1 MIDRD
6 TIDRIFDTADIV
18 EVISDFVSLKR
29 SGQNFK
35 GLSPFTNEK
44 TPSFLVSPAKGIFKD
59 FSSGKGGNVVGFLME
74 HEKLT
79 YPEALR
85 YLAKKYN
92 IEITEQEPTPEE
104 IQQRNERES
113 LLIITGWAQK
123 YFTNILQNTPEGQ
136 SVGMAYFR
144 ERGFHDDI
152 IRKFQLGY
160 SPEQKNA
167 LTNEALKEGYKL
179 DYLVKTGLTIQ
190 KDDYKVDRFRGRII
204 FPIHGLTG
212 NVIGFGGRI
221 LRSDDK
227 MAKYLNSPES
237 DIYQKSR
244 ILYGLYHA
252 KQAIVKQ
259 EKCFLVEGYT
269 DVLGLHQAGIENVV
283 ASSGT
288 SLTTEQIRLIK
299 RFTNNVTIIY
309 DGDEAGIKASLRGI
323 DMVLEEGL
331 NIKVV
336 PLPEG
341 EDPDSYSKQLSA
353 TEFQQFIKESE
364 KDFISFKTRL
374 LMKDTEQDPV
384 GKAGLIN
391 DVIRSISVIPD
402 TVMRSVYIKE
412 SARMLDTEERILYSQ
427 VYRLRKKKAE
437 DRYNKE
443 SRQEEIR
450 IQSTP
455 LPSFIKE
462 IFGELQEK
470 LLVRFLLQYG
480 NERLYE
486 IQDEHAGN
494 EYISVAEYVVNEIL
508 NDELEFKNLLYRQI
522 FEEVNNIIQKGE
534 VIEIKHFVHHE
545 NPSISQLAV
554 DLLSS
559 PYSLSK
565 VHSRKG
571 ATVETEDM
579 LLKKNVPK
587 ALIEYKRKI
596 LEVAQR
602 EKEEQIREVQQVNND
617 DLEAVNPLMQ
627 QYITITSLI
636 NTISKERGWVILK

>member
-92 IEITEQEPTPEE
+92 IEISEQEPTPEE

-113 LLIITGWAQK
+113 LLIISGWAQK

-160 SPEQKNA
+160 SPEQKDA

-190 KDDYKVDRFRGRII
+190 KDDYKADRFRGRII

-212 NVIGFGGRI
+212 NVAGFGGRI
-221 LRSDDK
+221 LKSDAK

-244 ILYGLYHA
+244 ILYGLYYA

-283 ASSGT
+283 SSSGT
-288 SLTTEQIRLIK
+288 ALTNDQIRLIK
-299 RFTNNVTIIY
+299 RFTSDVTIIY
-309 DGDEAGIKASLRGI
+309 DGDEAGIKASMRGI

-341 EDPDSYSKQLSA
+341 EDPDSFSKKLSA
-353 TEFQQFIKESE
+353 SEFQEYIKENE

-374 LMKDTEQDPV
+374 LMKDMEQDPV

-412 SARMLDTEERILYSQ
+412 SARMLDIEERILYSQ

-462 IFGELQEK
+462 IYSELQEK

-522 FEEVNNIIQKGE
+522 FEEVNNLIQKGE
-534 VIEIKHFVHHE
+534 VIEIKYFVHHE
-545 NPSISQLAV
+545 DPRISQLAV

-571 ATVETEDM
+571 AMVEAEDM

-617 DLEAVNPLMQ
+617 DLKAVNPLMQ

>member
-6 TIDRIFDTADIV
+6 TIDRIFNTADIV

-92 IEITEQEPTPEE
+92 IEISEQEPTPEE

-160 SPEQKNA
+160 SPEQKDA

-190 KDDYKVDRFRGRII
+190 KDNYKADRFRGRII

-212 NVIGFGGRI
+212 NVAGFGGRI
-221 LRSDDK
+221 LKSDEK

-244 ILYGLYHA
+244 ILYGLFFA

-283 ASSGT
+283 SSSGT
-288 SLTTEQIRLIK
+288 ALTNDQIRLIK
-299 RFTNNVTIIY
+299 RFTSNVTIIY
-309 DGDEAGIKASLRGI
+309 DGDEAGIKASMRGI

-353 TEFQQFIKESE
+353 TEFQQYIKENE

-374 LMKDTEQDPV
+374 LMKDMEQDPV

-412 SARMLDTEERILYSQ
+412 SARMLDIEERILYSQ

-462 IFGELQEK
+462 IYSELQEK

-508 NDELEFKNLLYRQI
+508 NDELEFKNLLYRQV
-522 FEEVNNIIQKGE
+522 FEEVNNLIQKGE
-534 VIEIKHFVHHE
+534 VIEIKYFVHHE
-545 NPSISQLAV
+545 DHRISQLAV

-571 ATVETEDM
+571 AMVEAEDM

>member
-35 GLSPFTNEK
+35 GLSPFSNEK
-44 TPSFLVSPAKGIFKD
+44 TPSFLVSPAKGIYKD

-104 IQQRNERES
+104 LQQRNERES
-113 LLIITGWAQK
+113 LLIISGWAQK

-160 SPEQKNA
+160 SPEQKDA

-190 KDDYKVDRFRGRII
+190 KDDYKADRFRGRII

-212 NVIGFGGRI
+212 NVNGFGGRI
-221 LRSDDK
+221 LKSDDK

-283 ASSGT
+283 SSSGT
-288 SLTTEQIRLIK
+288 ALTTEQIRLIK
-299 RFTNNVTIIY
+299 RFTSNVTIIY

-336 PLPEG
+336 PLPDG

-353 TEFQQFIKESE
+353 TEFQQYIKENE

-374 LMKDTEQDPV
+374 LMKDIDQDPV
-384 GKAGLIN
+384 GKAGMIN
-391 DVIRSISVIPD
+391 DVIKSISVIPD

-412 SARMLDTEERILYSQ
+412 SARLLDTEERILYSQ

-486 IQDEHAGN
+486 IQDEHEGN

-508 NDELEFKNLLYRQI
+508 NDELEFKNLLYRQV
-522 FEEVNNIIQKGE
+522 FEEVNNMIQKGE

-545 NPSISQLAV
+545 NPSISQLSV

-602 EKEEQIREVQQVNND
+602 EKEEQIRAVQQVDHD

>member
-29 SGQNFK
+29 SGQNYK

-44 TPSFLVSPAKGIFKD
+44 TPSFFVSPAKGIYKD

-74 HEKLT
+74 HERLT

-85 YLAKKYN
+85 YLARKYN
-92 IEITEQEPTPEE
+92 IEIVEQEPTPEE

-113 LLIITGWAQK
+113 LLIIVAWAQK

-152 IRKFQLGY
+152 IRKFSLGY
-160 SPEQKNA
+160 SPEQKDA
-167 LTNEALKEGYKL
+167 LTQEALKEGYKL

-190 KDDYKVDRFRGRII
+190 KDDYRADRFRGRII

-221 LRSDDK
+221 LRSDEK
-227 MAKYLNSPES
+227 LAKYLNSPES

-244 ILYGLYHA
+244 ILYGLFHA

-259 EKCFLVEGYT
+259 EKCYLVEGYT

-283 ASSGT
+283 SSSGT
-288 SLTTEQIRLIK
+288 ALTTDQIRLIK
-299 RFTNNVTIIY
+299 RFTSNVTIIY

-341 EDPDSYSKQLSA
+341 EDPDSYSKQLNA
-353 TEFQQFIKESE
+353 TEFQKFIRENE
-364 KDFISFKTRL
+364 RDFISFKTQL
-374 LMKDTEQDPV
+374 LMKDMEQDPV

-462 IFGELQEK
+462 IYSESQEK

-480 NERLYE
+480 NERLFE

-522 FEEVNNIIQKGE
+522 FEEVNNLLQKGE
-534 VIEIKHFVHHE
+534 VIDIKHFVNHE
-545 NPSISQLAV
+545 NTAISQLAV

-571 ATVETEDM
+571 ASVETEDM

-602 EKEEQIREVQQVNND
+602 EKEEQIRKVQQVDQN
-617 DLEAVNPLMQ
+617 DLESVNPLMQ

>member
-29 SGQNFK
+29 SGQNYK

-44 TPSFLVSPAKGIFKD
+44 TPSFFVSPAKGIYKD

-74 HEKLT
+74 HERLT

-85 YLAKKYN
+85 YLARKYN
-92 IEITEQEPTPEE
+92 IEIVEQEPTPEE

-160 SPEQKNA
+160 SPEQKDA
-167 LTNEALKEGYKL
+167 LTNEALKKGYRL

-190 KDDYKVDRFRGRII
+190 KEEYKADRFRGRII

-227 MAKYLNSPES
+227 LAKYLNSPES

-244 ILYGLYHA
+244 VLYGLYHA

-299 RFTNNVTIIY
+299 RFTSHVTIIY

-341 EDPDSYSKQLSA
+341 EDPDSYSKRLSA
-353 TEFQQFIKESE
+353 TEFQQYIKENE

-374 LMKDTEQDPV
+374 LMKDMEQDPV
-384 GKAGLIN
+384 EKAGLIN

-462 IFGELQEK
+462 IYSESQEK

-522 FEEVNNIIQKGE
+522 FEEVNNMIQKGE

-571 ATVETEDM
+571 AMVETEDM

-602 EKEEQIREVQQVNND
+602 EKEEQIREVQHNSD

-627 QYITITSLI
+627 QYITIASLI

>member
-92 IEITEQEPTPEE
+92 IEISEQEPTPEE

-113 LLIITGWAQK
+113 LLIISGWAQK

-136 SVGMAYFR
+136 AVGMAYFR

-190 KDDYKVDRFRGRII
+190 KDDYKADRFRGRII

-212 NVIGFGGRI
+212 NVAGFGGRI
-221 LRSDDK
+221 LKSDAK

-244 ILYGLYHA
+244 ILYGLYYA

-283 ASSGT
+283 SSSGT
-288 SLTTEQIRLIK
+288 ALTNDQIRLIK
-299 RFTNNVTIIY
+299 RFTSNVTIIY
-309 DGDEAGIKASLRGI
+309 DGDEAGIKASMRGI

-341 EDPDSYSKQLSA
+341 EDPDSFSKKLSA
-353 TEFQQFIKESE
+353 SEFQEYIKENE

-374 LMKDTEQDPV
+374 LMKDMEQDPV

-412 SARMLDTEERILYSQ
+412 SARMLDIEERILYSQ

-462 IFGELQEK
+462 IYSELQEK

-522 FEEVNNIIQKGE
+522 FEEVNNLIQKGE
-534 VIEIKHFVHHE
+534 VIEIKYFVHHE
-545 NPSISQLAV
+545 DPRISQLAV

-571 ATVETEDM
+571 AMVEAEDM

>member
-1 MIDRD
+1 MIDRE

-18 EVISDFVSLKR
+18 EVISDFITLKK
-29 SGQNFK
+29 SGQNYK

-44 TPSFLVSPAKGIFKD
+44 TPSFFVSPAKGIYKD
-59 FSSGKGGNVVGFLME
+59 FSSGKGGSVVGFLME
-74 HEKLT
+74 HERLT

-92 IEITEQEPTPEE
+92 IEIVEKEPSAQE

-113 LLIITGWAQK
+113 LLILTQWAQK
-123 YFTNILQNTPEGQ
+123 YFSNILENTPEGQ

-144 ERGFHDDI
+144 ERGFHEEI
-152 IRKFQLGY
+152 VRKFQLGY
-160 SPEQKNA
+160 SPAQKDA
-167 LTNEALKEGYKL
+167 LTNAAVKEGYRL
-179 DYLVKTGLTIQ
+179 EYLVKTGLTIE
-190 KDDYKVDRFRGRII
+190 KENYRADRFRERII

-212 NVIGFGGRI
+212 NVAGFGGRI
-221 LRSDDK
+221 LKSDDK

-237 DIYQKSR
+237 EIYQKSR
-244 ILYGLYHA
+244 ILYGLYQA
-252 KQAIVKQ
+252 KQSVVKN
-259 EKCFLVEGYT
+259 EKCYLVEGYT

-288 SLTTEQIRLIK
+288 ALTSDQVRLIK
-299 RFTNNVTIIY
+299 RFTSNVTIIY

-323 DMVLEEGL
+323 DLILEEGL
-331 NIKVV
+331 NIRVI
-336 PLPEG
+336 PLPDG
-341 EDPDSYSKQLSA
+341 EDPDSFSKKLSA
-353 TEFQQFIKESE
+353 SEFRDYLKENE
-364 KDFISFKTRL
+364 TDFISFKTRL
-374 LMKDTEQDPV
+374 LLKEIEQDPV
-384 GKAGLIN
+384 QKASLIN

-402 TVMRSVYIKE
+402 TVTRSVYIKE

-427 VYRLRKKKAE
+427 VYRLRKKRAE
-437 DRYNKE
+437 DRYKRE
-443 SRQEEIR
+443 TRQEEVR

-462 IFGELQEK
+462 VYSEEQEK

-480 NERLYE
+480 NERLFE
-486 IQDEHAGN
+486 IQDEHAGV
-494 EYISVAEYVVNEIL
+494 EYISVAEYIINEIL
-508 NDELEFKNLLYRQI
+508 NDELEFRNLLYRKI
-522 FEEVNNIIQKGE
+522 FEEVNKLLQSGE
-534 VIEIKHFVHHE
+534 VIEIKHYVHHE
-545 NPSISQLAV
+545 DPNVSKLAV

-565 VHSRKG
+565 VHQRKG
-571 ATVETEDM
+571 ASVETEDM

-596 LEVAQR
+596 LEIAQR
-602 EKEEQIREVQQVNND
+602 EKEEQIREAQEKSPD
-617 DLEAVNPLMQ
+617 IEPLSPLMQ

-636 NTISKERGWVILK
+636 NTISKAKGWVVLK

>member
-6 TIDRIFDTADIV
+6 TINRIFDTADIV

-44 TPSFLVSPAKGIFKD
+44 TPSFLVSPAKGIYKD

-92 IEITEQEPTPEE
+92 IEITEQEPSPEE

-113 LLIITGWAQK
+113 LLIISGWAQK
-123 YFTNILQNTPEGQ
+123 YFSNILQNTPEGQ

-160 SPEQKNA
+160 SPEQKDA
-167 LTNEALKEGYKL
+167 LTREALKEGYKL
-179 DYLVKTGLTIQ
+179 DFLVKTGLTIQ
-190 KDDYKVDRFRGRII
+190 KDDYKADRFRGRII

-221 LRSDDK
+221 LKSDDK
-227 MAKYLNSPES
+227 LAKYLNSPES

-244 ILYGLYHA
+244 VLYGLYHA

-288 SLTTEQIRLIK
+288 ALTTEQIRLIK
-299 RFTNNVTIIY
+299 RFTSNVTIIY
-309 DGDEAGIKASLRGI
+309 DGDDAGIKASLRGI

-341 EDPDSYSKQLSA
+341 EDPDSYSKQLNA
-353 TEFQQFIKESE
+353 TEFQQYIKENE

-374 LMKDTEQDPV
+374 LMKDMGQDPV
-384 GKAGLIN
+384 GKAGMIN

-412 SARMLDTEERILYSQ
+412 SARLLDTEERILYSQ

-462 IFGELQEK
+462 IFSESQEK

-486 IQDEHAGN
+486 IQDEYAGN
-494 EYISVAEYVVNEIL
+494 EYISVAEYIVNEIL
-508 NDELEFKNLLYRQI
+508 NDELEFKNLLYRQV

-534 VIEIKHFVHHE
+534 VIEVKHFVHHE

-571 ATVETEDM
+571 ASVETEDM

-602 EKEEQIREVQQVNND
+602 EKEEQIREVQQIDNN

>member
-29 SGQNFK
+29 SGQNYK

-44 TPSFLVSPAKGIFKD
+44 TPSFLVSPAKGIYKD

-113 LLIITGWAQK
+113 LLIISGWAQK

-160 SPEQKNA
+160 SPEQKDA

-179 DYLVKTGLTIQ
+179 DYLVTTGLTIQ
-190 KDDYKVDRFRGRII
+190 KDDYKADRFRGRII

-221 LRSDDK
+221 LKSDDK
-227 MAKYLNSPES
+227 LAKYLNSPES

-283 ASSGT
+283 SSSGT
-288 SLTTEQIRLIK
+288 ALTTEQIRLIK
-299 RFTNNVTIIY
+299 RFTSNVTIIY

-353 TEFQQFIKESE
+353 TEFQQYIKENE

-374 LMKDTEQDPV
+374 LMKDMEQDPV
-384 GKAGLIN
+384 GKAGMIN

-462 IFGELQEK
+462 IFSELQEK

-486 IQDEHAGN
+486 IQDEHEGN

-508 NDELEFKNLLYRQI
+508 NDELEFKNLLYRQV
-522 FEEVNNIIQKGE
+522 FEEVNNMNQKGE

>member
-6 TIDRIFDTADIV
+6 TIDRIFDVADIV
-18 EVISDFVSLKR
+18 EVISDFVSLKK
-29 SGQNFK
+29 SGQNYK

-74 HEKLT
+74 HERLT

-85 YLAKKYN
+85 YLAGKYN
-92 IEITEQEPTPEE
+92 IEIVEQEPTPEE

-160 SPEQKNA
+160 SPEQKDA

-190 KDDYKVDRFRGRII
+190 KENYKADRFRGRII

-221 LRSDDK
+221 LKSDEK
-227 MAKYLNSPES
+227 LAKYLNSPES

-288 SLTTEQIRLIK
+288 ALTTEQIRLIK
-299 RFTNNVTIIY
+299 RFTSNVTIIY

-341 EDPDSYSKQLSA
+341 EDPDSYSKQLNA
-353 TEFQQFIKESE
+353 TEFQQYIKENE

-374 LMKDTEQDPV
+374 LMKDMEQDPV

-462 IFGELQEK
+462 IYSESQEK

-522 FEEVNNIIQKGE
+522 FEEVNNMIQKGE

-571 ATVETEDM
+571 AMVETEDM

-602 EKEEQIREVQQVNND
+602 EKEGQIREVQQDNHD
-617 DLEAVNPLMQ
+617 DLEIVNPLMQ

-636 NTISKERGWVILK
+636 TTISKERGWVILK

>member
-92 IEITEQEPTPEE
+92 IEISEQEPTPEE

-113 LLIITGWAQK
+113 LLIISGWAQK

-160 SPEQKNA
+160 SPEQKDA

-190 KDDYKVDRFRGRII
+190 KDDYKADRFRGRII

-212 NVIGFGGRI
+212 NVAGFGGRI
-221 LRSDDK
+221 LKSDAK

-244 ILYGLYHA
+244 ILYGLYYA

-283 ASSGT
+283 SSSGT
-288 SLTTEQIRLIK
+288 ALTNDQIRLIK
-299 RFTNNVTIIY
+299 RFTSDVTIIY
-309 DGDEAGIKASLRGI
+309 DGDEAGIKASMRGI

-341 EDPDSYSKQLSA
+341 EDPDSFSKKLSA
-353 TEFQQFIKESE
+353 SEFQEYIKENE

-374 LMKDTEQDPV
+374 LMKDMEQDPV

-412 SARMLDTEERILYSQ
+412 SARMLDIEERILYSQ

-462 IFGELQEK
+462 IYSELQEK

-522 FEEVNNIIQKGE
+522 FEEVNNLIQKGE
-534 VIEIKHFVHHE
+534 VIEIKYFVHHE
-545 NPSISQLAV
+545 DPRISQLAV

-571 ATVETEDM
+571 AMVEAEDM

>member
-92 IEITEQEPTPEE
+92 IEISEQEPTPEE
-104 IQQRNERES
+104 VQQRNERES
-113 LLIITGWAQK
+113 LMIISGWAQK

-160 SPEQKNA
+160 SPEQKDA

-190 KDDYKVDRFRGRII
+190 KDDYRADRFRGRII

-288 SLTTEQIRLIK
+288 ALTTEQIRLIK
-299 RFTNNVTIIY
+299 RFTSHVTIIY

-331 NIKVV
+331 NVKVV
-336 PLPEG
+336 PLPQG
-341 EDPDSYSKQLSA
+341 EDPDSYSKQLNA
-353 TEFQQFIKESE
+353 TEFQQYIKENE

-374 LMKDTEQDPV
+374 LMQDMAEDPV
-384 GKAGLIN
+384 GKAGMIN
-391 DVIRSISVIPD
+391 DVIKSISVIPD

-412 SARMLDTEERILYSQ
+412 SARLLDTEERILYSQ

-462 IFGELQEK
+462 IFSELQEK

-508 NDELEFKNLLYRQI
+508 NDELEFKNLLYRQV
-522 FEEVNNIIQKGE
+522 FEEVNNMIQKGE

-571 ATVETEDM
+571 ASVETEDM

-602 EKEEQIREVQQVNND
+602 EKEEQIREVQQVKND

>member
-18 EVISDFVSLKR
+18 EVISDFVSLKK
-29 SGQNFK
+29 SGQNYK

-113 LLIITGWAQK
+113 LLIITAWAQK

-160 SPEQKNA
+160 SPEQRDA
-167 LTNEALKEGYKL
+167 LTSEALKEGYKL

-190 KDDYKVDRFRGRII
+190 KDDYKADRFRGRII

-244 ILYGLYHA
+244 VLYGLYQA

-288 SLTTEQIRLIK
+288 ALTTEQIRLIK
-299 RFTNNVTIIY
+299 RFTSHITIIY
-309 DGDEAGIKASLRGI
+309 DGDEAGVKASMRGI

-331 NIKVV
+331 NVKVV

-341 EDPDSYSKQLSA
+341 EDPDSYSKQLNA
-353 TEFQQFIKESE
+353 TEFQQYIKENE

-374 LMKDTEQDPV
+374 LMKDMEQDPV
-384 GKAGLIN
+384 GKAGMIN

-412 SARMLDTEERILYSQ
+412 SARLLDTEERILYSQ

-443 SRQEEIR
+443 SRKEEIR

-462 IFGELQEK
+462 IFSESQEK

-480 NERLYE
+480 NEKLYE

-508 NDELEFKNLLYRQI
+508 NDELEFKNLLYRQV
-522 FEEVNNIIQKGE
+522 FEEVNNMIQKGE
-534 VIEIKHFVHHE
+534 VIEVKHFVHHE

-571 ATVETEDM
+571 ASVETEDM

-602 EKEEQIREVQQVNND
+602 EKEEQIREVQQVNNA

-636 NTISKERGWVILK
+636 NAISKERGWVILK

>member
-44 TPSFLVSPAKGIFKD
+44 TPSFLVSPAKGIYKD

-104 IQQRNERES
+104 VQQRNERES
-113 LLIITGWAQK
+113 LLIISGWAQK

-160 SPEQKNA
+160 SPEQKDA

-190 KDDYKVDRFRGRII
+190 KDDYRADRFRGRII

-244 ILYGLYHA
+244 ILYGLYYA

-288 SLTTEQIRLIK
+288 ALTTEQIRLIK
-299 RFTNNVTIIY
+299 RFTSHVTIIY

-331 NIKVV
+331 NVKVV

-341 EDPDSYSKQLSA
+341 EDPDSYSKRLNA
-353 TEFQQFIKESE
+353 TEFQQYIKENE

-374 LMKDTEQDPV
+374 LMKDMSQDPV
-384 GKAGLIN
+384 GKAGMIN
-391 DVIRSISVIPD
+391 DVIKSISVIPD

-412 SARMLDTEERILYSQ
+412 SARLLDTEERILYSQ

-462 IFGELQEK
+462 IFSELQEK

-508 NDELEFKNLLYRQI
+508 NDELEFKNLLYRQV
-522 FEEVNNIIQKGE
+522 FEEVNNMIQKGE

-571 ATVETEDM
+571 ASVETEDM

-602 EKEEQIREVQQVNND
+602 EKEEQIREAQQVNND
-617 DLEAVNPLMQ
+617 DLKAVNPLMQ

>member
-92 IEITEQEPTPEE
+92 IEISEQEPTPEE

-113 LLIITGWAQK
+113 LLIISGWAQK

-160 SPEQKNA
+160 SPEQKDA

-190 KDDYKVDRFRGRII
+190 KDDYKADRFRGRII

-212 NVIGFGGRI
+212 NVAGFGGRI
-221 LRSDDK
+221 LKSDAK

-244 ILYGLYHA
+244 ILYGLYYA

-283 ASSGT
+283 SSSGT
-288 SLTTEQIRLIK
+288 ALTNDQIRLIK
-299 RFTNNVTIIY
+299 RFTSDVTIIY
-309 DGDEAGIKASLRGI
+309 DGDEAGIKASMRGI

-341 EDPDSYSKQLSA
+341 EDPDSFSKKLSA
-353 TEFQQFIKESE
+353 SEFQEYIKENE

-374 LMKDTEQDPV
+374 LMRDMEQDPV

-412 SARMLDTEERILYSQ
+412 SARMLDIEERILYSQ

-462 IFGELQEK
+462 IYSELQEK

-522 FEEVNNIIQKGE
+522 FEEVNNLIQKGE
-534 VIEIKHFVHHE
+534 VIEIKYFVHHE
-545 NPSISQLAV
+545 DPRISQLAV

-571 ATVETEDM
+571 AMVEAEDM

-617 DLEAVNPLMQ
+617 DLKAVNPLMQ